1 MTVYRS
7 FPGLP
12 PTAAPV
18 AAEPVLVAV
27 GNKYRRIM
35 LIRLIDG
42 LEMAVVTLL
51 HRVAEST
58 TWTLQRIGHSVRV
71 TEVYTPA
78 SGGMPEVKDWYWAP
92 EEAEQWLCREI
103 EAV

>member
-18 AAEPVLVAV
+18 AAEPLVV
-27 GNKYRRIM
+27 TLGKGYSQILLLRT
-35 LIRLIDG
+35 IDDG
-42 LEMAVVTLL
+42 EMAVVTEL
-51 HRVAEST
+51 HRIGEST
-58 TWTLQRIGHSVRV
+58 TWTLQKVGHSIRV
-71 TEVYTPA
+71 TMTYSLT
-78 SGGMPEVKDWYWAP
+78 SGGLPEVKEWWWAP